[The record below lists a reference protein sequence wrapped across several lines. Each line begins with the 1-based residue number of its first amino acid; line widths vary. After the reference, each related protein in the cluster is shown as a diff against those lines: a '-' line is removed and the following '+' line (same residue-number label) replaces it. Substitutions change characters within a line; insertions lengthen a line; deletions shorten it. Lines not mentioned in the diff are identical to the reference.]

1 MNDRM
6 DWAELLDHLCD
17 PHGHAQ
23 DREQVSSCGKGDVF
37 HRREAADDRHAQLH
51 KAQVRGEDGS
61 KDA

>member
-1 MNDRM
+1 M

-61 KDA
+61 K